1 MQPAPLLTGELAL
14 LRLLQLTSPALP
26 VGAFA
31 YSQGLEWAVNAGWV
45 IDEESAGAWIGGLL
59 EHAIAHLEIPLL
71 ARLHA
76 AWCAGDGEA
85 VVFWNAWLGAARES
99 AELLAEDRHMGT
111 ALARLLTDLGLE
123 EARPWVTSGEGTFAT
138 LFALAAWR
146 WEIPLRSA
154 AIGLVWAWAENQV
167 AAATKLVPLGQTAAQ
182 RLLSGLQPLIPAAVD
197 RGLTL
202 EEPDIGQGAPA
213 LAAGCAL
220 HETQYSRLFRS

>member
-85 VVFWNAWLGAARES
+85 VVFWNARI
-99 AELLAEDRHMGT
+99 
-111 ALARLLTDLGLE
+111 
-123 EARPWVTSGEGTFAT
+123 TSYN
-138 LFALAAWR
+138 
-146 WEIPLRSA
+146 
-154 AIGLVWAWAENQV
+154 VCY
-167 AAATKLVPLGQTAAQ
+167 TKLLRDPARG
-182 RLLSGLQPLIPAAVD
+182 SGGP
-197 RGLTL
+197 G
-202 EEPDIGQGAPA
+202 
-213 LAAGCAL
+213 
-220 HETQYSRLFRS
+220 